1 MRLSKLIFH
10 PLFVL
15 ACAGLGILSYAGWMR
30 WRFPG
35 GDLSHHFS
43 YVLPIIVPFVAFVFD
58 RAKQLPH
65 AGLIELAVDSAVV
78 ITALMRAL
86 GDVPLISGH
95 ALFLIYAIARPGTR
109 LTKITSAIVMIQ
121 VIYLKIFVWH
131 DRISPVTGIT
141 LGLLA
146 AFIVRRSARPTI
158 SRLTPLPNI
167 Q

>member
-1 MRLSKLIFH
+1 MRLSKFIFH

-15 ACAGLGILSYAGWMR
+15 ACAGLGILSHAAWMR

-58 RAKQLPH
+58 RARH
-65 AGLIELAVDSAVV
+65 FRTAGLIELAMDSAVT

-86 GDVPLISGH
+86 GDVPLVSGH
-95 ALFLIYAIARPGTR
+95 ALFLTYAIARPGTR
-109 LTKITSAIVMIQ
+109 LTKIISALVMIQ
-121 VIYLKIFVWH
+121 VIYLKIFAWH
-131 DRISPVTGIT
+131 DPISPAIGIT

-146 AFIVRRSARPTI
+146 ALVGRRSARRTI
-158 SRLTPLPNI
+158 SELTPLPNI